1 MIRTENYTRN
11 DGVILIR
18 TYSDQNY
25 MIRQN
30 ETGALYCEAVDP
42 QNSGRTYEETDI
54 KIEFEESGVV
64 E

>member
-42 QNSGRTYEETDI
+42 QNSGRTYKETDI
-54 KIEFEESGVV
+54 KIEFEESEMV

>member
-18 TYSDQNY
+18 TYSDEDY

-54 KIEFEESGVV
+54 KIEFEEIEVV

>member
-1 MIRTENYTRN
+1 MIKKENYTRN

>member
-1 MIRTENYTRN
+1 MIRTENYIRN

-18 TYSDQNY
+18 TYSDQDY

>member
-18 TYSDQNY
+18 TYSDENY

-30 ETGALYCEAVDP
+30 ETLLLIAVFRKTNFL
-42 QNSGRTYEETDI
+42 QQWQKLLG
-54 KIEFEESGVV
+54 
-64 E
+64 

>member
-1 MIRTENYTRN
+1 MIKTGNYTRN

-42 QNSGRTYEETDI
+42 QNSSRTYEETDI
-54 KIEFEESGVV
+54 KIEFEEIEVV